1 MFHLKRTIYVIF
13 AFIVIHLVMY
23 MFEIDIFEFFDKRV
37 SSRSSSNQVAVSENS
52 NTVSNTAPS
61 AVPSAVP
68 IEVSSAVPIEV
79 SNSETNIDTNIQELE
94 KSLEELKDIT
104 KI

>member
-37 SSRSSSNQVAVSENS
+37 SGHSSSNQVAVSETS
-52 NTVSNTAPS
+52 NTVSNTAS
-61 AVPSAVP
+61 NT
-68 IEVSSAVPIEV
+68 E

>member
-37 SSRSSSNQVAVSENS
+37 SSGHSSSNQVAVSETS
-52 NTVSNTAPS
+52 NTVSN
-61 AVPSAVP
+61 
-68 IEVSSAVPIEV
+68 AVPIEV

>member
-37 SSRSSSNQVAVSENS
+37 SDHSSYNQIAVNETS
-52 NTVSNTAPS
+52 NTVPS
-61 AVPSAVP
+61 TL
-68 IEVSSAVPIEV
+68 

>member
-37 SSRSSSNQVAVSENS
+37 SSRSSSNQVAVSES
-52 NTVSNTAPS
+52 SNTAPTS
-61 AVPSAVP
+61 TVPSAVP
-68 IEVSSAVPIEV
+68 SAVPIEV

>member
-1 MFHLKRTIYVIF
+1 MFHLKKTIYVIF

-37 SSRSSSNQVAVSENS
+37 SRSSSSNPVSENS
-52 NTVSNTAPS
+52 NTIPNAVSTT
-61 AVPSAVP
+61 VP
-68 IEVSSAVPIEV
+68 
-79 SNSETNIDTNIQELE
+79 NSEPNIETNIQELE

>member
-1 MFHLKRTIYVIF
+1 MFHLKRTIYLIF

-37 SSRSSSNQVAVSENS
+37 SNRTSSDSVSDY
-52 NTVSNTAPS
+52 
-61 AVPSAVP
+61 
-68 IEVSSAVPIEV
+68 SSAAPNVT
-79 SNSETNIDTNIQELE
+79 SDRDLNIDTNIQELE

-104 KI
+104 KV